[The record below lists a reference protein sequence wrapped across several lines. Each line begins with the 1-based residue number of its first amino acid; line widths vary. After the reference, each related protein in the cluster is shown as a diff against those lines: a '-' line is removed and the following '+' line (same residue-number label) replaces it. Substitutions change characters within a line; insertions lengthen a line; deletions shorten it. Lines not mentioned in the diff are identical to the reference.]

1 MSHVQPAGAGTPA
14 DAGMPADADLQEIVG
29 EVWSSYLDPEG
40 LHPLLPADP
49 AKAKFDAMSAV
60 SITGSWHGHV
70 MFACT
75 EKAARNV
82 AAAFLAMDPSEV
94 SDEDV
99 ADVLG
104 ELANIVGGNVKSML
118 PNGCFLSLP
127 HVVLSQDTSTHW
139 PGVDRMAVLSGTWQ
153 GESVTVSMWK
163 QRDGG
168 TPQ

>member
-1 MSHVQPAGAGTPA
+1 MSDAVLPA
-14 DAGMPADADLQEIVG
+14 DAELQEIVD
-29 EVWSSYLDPEG
+29 EVWTSYLDPEG

-49 AKAKFDAMSAV
+49 AKAKSDAIAAV

-70 MFACT
+70 TFACT
-75 EKAARNV
+75 DKAARNA
-82 AAAFLAMDPSEV
+82 AAAFLAMDPAEV
-94 SDEDV
+94 SDADI

-127 HVVLSQDTSTHW
+127 HVVMSEGGHAHW
-139 PGVDRMAVLSGTWQ
+139 PGVERVAALSGTWQ
-153 GESVTVSMWK
+153 GESVTVSMWR

-168 TPQ
+168 APQ